1 MEKEFHDNPNKADM
15 RKDTRKSYVTNVSYR
30 VVVDEKSTIPVKDEG
45 LTQNIS
51 NGGLCLIL
59 NRELPSGAVL
69 ELKFEMPEENSNSV
83 ETRVKVAG
91 ENGNGISNRSEVR
104 YRLIQEES
112 SCLKTGIIQ
121 NP

>member
-83 ETRVKVAG
+83 ETRVKV
-91 ENGNGISNRSEVR
+91 VW
-104 YRLIQEES
+104 QEKME
-112 SCLKTGIIQ
+112 TGYLTGVKFDIG
-121 NP
+121 